1 MKNETPTPDQIVAAR
16 HAAGHTQAEAGRTV
30 YSALRTWQDWEAG
43 KRKMPKSAFV
53 LYMILTGQ
61 TTVKAARE
69 KFS

>member
-1 MKNETPTPDQIVAAR
+1 MR
-16 HAAGHTQAEAGRTV
+16 EAGRTV

-43 KRKMPKSAFV
+43 KRKMPKSAFA